1 MPRSLRQRLLLPIGL
16 AVGSLLLLTACA
28 QRDPFLR
35 DDVWKP
41 TGANAGNLAAMVA
54 NPNDLVVGRH
64 TSRSDTK
71 ASTIA
76 IQHIWDGTPQSLS
89 GSSSGGSSSSSGS
102 SGSGGGS
109 GGSSSGSGGVGSPT
123 PLSGS

>member
-1 MPRSLRQRLLLPIGL
+1 MPRSLCKRLLPL
-16 AVGSLLLLTACA
+16 AGLLLLAACA
-28 QRDPFLR
+28 ERDPFRR

-54 NPNDLVVGRH
+54 NPDDLIVGR
-64 TSRSDTK
+64 TSTRGDTK

-76 IQHIWDGTPQSLS
+76 IQHIWDGNPQPLTS
-89 GSSSGGSSSSSGS
+89 GSGGGGGSSSSGS

-109 GGSSSGSGGVGSPT
+109 GGSGGGSGGMGMPS
-123 PLSGS
+123 PLSPSGS